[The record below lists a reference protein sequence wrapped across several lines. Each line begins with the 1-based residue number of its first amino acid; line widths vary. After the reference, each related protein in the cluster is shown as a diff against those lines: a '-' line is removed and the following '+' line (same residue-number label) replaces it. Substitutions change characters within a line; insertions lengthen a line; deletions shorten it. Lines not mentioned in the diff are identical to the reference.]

1 MNHHTVSAVSIIGT
15 SLDVLGSLYLA
26 YDLLGGQHGP
36 LRLLTRAVTYS
47 VVFGYRVRHRPGSV
61 VWHSLRNCDRHHTFN
76 RIQPGGA
83 WARSLFVALGRSLF
97 GDPRIWLWSRAISD
111 CGTSIRNRVCPS
123 HHNWPNF
130 CVLSRHA
137 PSHRLC
143 SGSPSSAYTS
153 STPGNLGPQD
163 RIYCQCLICSTFI
176 HRVENTWAFA
186 IRRRAGDRTCYW
198 HRNDGESLH

>member
-1 MNHHTVSAVSIIGT
+1 MNHHTVYAVSIIGT

-26 YDLLGGQHGP
+26 YLAGRTTRSFAAAYPCGHVLGC
-36 LRLLTRAVTYS
+36 LR
-47 VVFGYRVRHRPGSV
+47 YRVRHRPGSV

-97 GDPRIWLWSRAISD
+97 GDPWIWLWSRAISD

-143 SGSPSSAYTS
+143 GGSPSSAYTS
-153 STPGNLGPQD
+153 STPGNLGPHD
-163 RIYCQCLICSTFI
+163 
-176 HRVENTWAFA
+176 
-186 IRRRAGDRTCYW
+186 
-198 HRNDGESLH
+198 